1 MTRGLGKG
9 GLWVE
14 RDPEV
19 TGGGESADERDVRR
33 SHLDAWRSDGV
44 DPFGARFAV
53 THHASEINQHCDE
66 WTGQP
71 ARVAGRVMGLR
82 RHGGVAFVDLQDVS
96 GRVQL
101 LLRRDACGALRFDR
115 LLRCDLGD
123 TIGVQGHVTR
133 TRAGQPSLD
142 VEDFTLLSKSLR
154 PLPSQWYGLRDV
166 DLRYRRRYI
175 DLITNAEV
183 RDLFVRRSRLV
194 ASLRETL
201 DDRDFLEVET
211 PVLQEVA
218 SGAAARPFIT
228 HHNALDHDFHL
239 RISLELPLKRLLV
252 GGLERVYEIGRV
264 FRNEGID
271 TRHNPEY
278 TLLECYQAFADY
290 EDMMELTE
298 ALVANAAR
306 KATGATT
313 VRWREHDIDFTP
325 PWPRLSII
333 DALRARGLEV
343 LTCTPVELREL
354 GRSVGVELAP
364 DLTWGQ
370 GVDALVSELVQPSL
384 IQPTFLVD
392 HPIDISPL
400 ARAKTDDPRLAYR
413 FEVIVAGMELA
424 NAFTE
429 LNDPDEQ
436 RRRFQA
442 QARERARGNDET
454 MALDE
459 DFVRAMEY
467 GMPPAGGL
475 GIGVDRLCMLL
486 LGAASIREVV
496 LFPTLRPE

>member
-1 MTRGLGKG
+1 MD
-9 GLWVE
+9 
-14 RDPEV
+14 RDQEV
-19 TGGGESADERDVRR
+19 VGGGESPDELEVRR

-44 DPFGARFAV
+44 DPFGTRFPV
-53 THHASEINQHCDE
+53 THHAREINQHCDE
-66 WTGQP
+66 WVGQP

-96 GRVQL
+96 GCVQL
-101 LLRRDACGALRFDR
+101 LIRRDACGVSRFDR

-123 TIGVQGHVTR
+123 TIGVQGRVTR

-142 VEDFTLLSKSLR
+142 VEDFTFLAKSLR

-166 DLRYRRRYI
+166 DLRYRHRYI

-201 DDRDFLEVET
+201 NHRDFLEVET

-306 KATGATT
+306 RATGTT
-313 VRWREHDIDFTP
+313 QVRWRDQEIDFTP
-325 PWPRLSII
+325 PWTRLSIV
-333 DALRARGLEV
+333 DALRARGVDV
-343 LTCTPVELREL
+343 LNANTPVALRNAAH
-354 GRSVGVELAP
+354 SVEVELAP

-370 GVDALVSELVQPSL
+370 GVDVLVAELVQPGL

-400 ARAKTDDPRLAYR
+400 ARAKMDDSRLAYR